1 MAAETGTLAIG
12 DVRDVLIGPV
22 AHGGHFIAH
31 SDRRTLFVRHALPGE
46 RARVRVTEVAARIVR
61 ADAVEILEPS
71 PDRVPAPCPWSGPG
85 ACGGCDFQHIALP
98 AQRALKTQVL
108 RESLQRF
115 GGIAPDD
122 PIVGVTVDELPGY
135 PDGLHWRSRMTWATG
150 PDGTRGLR
158 RHRSHDVIG
167 VDACRIAEEGVAR
180 PDSPAQGKV
189 DRSVRGRTWRLT
201 EGDFWQVHPALPE
214 ALVDAVLEFGEPQ
227 PGQLWWDLYAGA
239 GLFAAFLG
247 EAVGAEG
254 TVEAVESAS
263 QAVRSARRALH
274 DLPSV
279 RLHEFE
285 VERWLQAASGLTA
298 DGVVLD
304 PPRAG
309 VGRKVVDRIASAGRP
324 TVVYVACD
332 PVALSRDVALFAGHG
347 YRLAALRSFDAFP
360 MTHHFETV
368 ALLLPTAA

>member
-1 MAAETGTLAIG
+1 
-12 DVRDVLIGPV
+12 
-22 AHGGHFIAH
+22 
-31 SDRRTLFVRHALPGE
+31 
-46 RARVRVTEVAARIVR
+46 
-61 ADAVEILEPS
+61 
-71 PDRVPAPCPWSGPG
+71 
-85 ACGGCDFQHIALP
+85 
-98 AQRALKTQVL
+98 
-108 RESLQRF
+108 
-115 GGIAPDD
+115 
-122 PIVGVTVDELPGY
+122 
-135 PDGLHWRSRMTWATG
+135 
-150 PDGTRGLR
+150 
-158 RHRSHDVIG
+158 
-167 VDACRIAEEGVAR
+167 
-180 PDSPAQGKV
+180 
-189 DRSVRGRTWRLT
+189 
-201 EGDFWQVHPALPE
+201 
-214 ALVDAVLEFGEPQ
+214 
-227 PGQLWWDLYAGA
+227 
-239 GLFAAFLG
+239 
-247 EAVGAEG
+247 
-254 TVEAVESAS
+254 VESAS